1 LDREIRVGVLP
12 EGPTGPDG
20 EPLDGGYAQPAV
32 AAVRFSGLRVVGRDS
47 LERDSGR
54 PWEFLG
60 ALMTPRGPI
69 GREQAGSPAG
79 HPDGVPGGCPFS
91 SSGHPHR
98 APTPD
103 RPPTKAGP
111 AQQHPVGAS
120 RPAICPSPST
130 TAPASSGCCSATGMR
145 SSPPRSTPSSPPRR
159 PRCPLRRCGRRG
171 RTPPTLATVTMGGND
186 LLAAYGDATAA
197 RQAIQ
202 TVTPNGQVILAGL
215 RDLMGSQAPIVVA
228 TVYDPSDGSGDAGRA
243 GPVGLAGGAG
253 AAGRARLG
261 GLIHEDAQ
269 VA

>member
-171 RTPPTLATVTMGGND
+171 RTPPTLATVTMGDPDGDPQRPGD
-186 LLAAYGDATAA
+186 L
-197 RQAIQ
+197 
-202 TVTPNGQVILAGL
+202 
-215 RDLMGSQAPIVVA
+215 
-228 TVYDPSDGSGDAGRA
+228 GRLTR
-243 GPVGLAGGAG
+243 PDGLAGADR
-253 AAGRARLG
+253 GRHR
-261 GLIHEDAQ
+261 
-269 VA
+269 V